1 MDNIDIL
8 VLKKNPN
15 LCSEH
20 ELVDEL
26 INLHLVSNYKGKVI
40 RKRIT
45 DFKREA
51 MEELVALD
59 SMVGDFDPISSQRS
73 EWIIPLNP
81 ENEAVFQNYAKR
93 FGSDR
98 RSQFLS
104 FVFSKKNAMDTFRR
118 EEGSLHTA
126 DILSSVHEYLES
138 RALQPKFA
146 MVRKTMT
153 LEELEQVLIKRL
165 FLSANQA
172 QVRIQQA
179 KLYCIDN
186 WLKAYPKLQGSR
198 LMQGARAIAQFFQDN
213 EESIDF
219 ANLNRVL
226 LRMDINDPVKT
237 MVQFCHYIGKE
248 PDSRRGK
255 QIVRYLDYVKTIKL
269 PIINGPLKVQRPS
282 AMLRFE
288 AVSEDLRRS
297 SVWF

>member
-1 MDNIDIL
+1 MDNIEIL
-8 VLKKNPN
+8 VLNKNPN

-20 ELVDEL
+20 EAVDEL
-26 INLHLVSNYKGKVI
+26 INLHLVSNYKGKEI

-45 DFKREA
+45 AFKREA

-59 SMVGDFDPISSQRS
+59 SMVGDFDPNPSQRS
-73 EWIIPLNP
+73 QWIVPLNP

-93 FGSDR
+93 FRSDR

-126 DILSSVHEYLES
+126 EILSSVHEYLEA
-138 RALQPKFA
+138 RVLQPKFA

-153 LEELEQVLIKRL
+153 LEELEQALVKRL

-172 QVRIQQA
+172 EVRIQQA
-179 KLYCIDN
+179 RVYCIDN
-186 WLKAYPKLQGSR
+186 WVKAYPKLQGSR
-198 LMQGARAIAQFFQDN
+198 LLQGARAIAQFFQDN
-213 EESIDF
+213 EESINF

-237 MVQFCHYIGKE
+237 IVQFCHYIGQE
-248 PDSRRGK
+248 AESRRGK
-255 QIVRYLDYVKTIKL
+255 QIVRYLDYVKTMKL
-269 PIINGPLKVQRPS
+269 LIIDGPLKVQRPS

>member
-1 MDNIDIL
+1 MDNIEIL
-8 VLKKNPN
+8 VLNKNPN

-20 ELVDEL
+20 EAVDEL
-26 INLHLVSNYKGKVI
+26 INLHLVSNYKGKEI

-45 DFKREA
+45 AFKREA

-59 SMVGDFDPISSQRS
+59 SMVGDFDPNPSQRS
-73 EWIIPLNP
+73 QWIVPQNP

-93 FGSDR
+93 FRSDR

-126 DILSSVHEYLES
+126 KILSSVHEYLEA
-138 RALQPKFA
+138 RVLQPKFA

-153 LEELEQVLIKRL
+153 LEELEQALVKRL

-172 QVRIQQA
+172 EVRIQQA
-179 KLYCIDN
+179 RVYCIDN
-186 WLKAYPKLQGSR
+186 WVKAYPKLQGSR
-198 LMQGARAIAQFFQDN
+198 LLQGARAIAQFFQDN
-213 EESIDF
+213 EESINF

-237 MVQFCHYIGKE
+237 IVQFCHYIGQE
-248 PDSRRGK
+248 AESRRGK
-255 QIVRYLDYVKTIKL
+255 QIVRYLDYVKTMKL
-269 PIINGPLKVQRPS
+269 LIIDGPLKVQRPS

-288 AVSEDLRRS
+288 SISEDLRRS

>member
-1 MDNIDIL
+1 MDNIEIL
-8 VLKKNPN
+8 VLNKNPN

-20 ELVDEL
+20 EAVDEL
-26 INLHLVSNYKGKVI
+26 INLHLVSNYKGKEI

-45 DFKREA
+45 AFKREA

-59 SMVGDFDPISSQRS
+59 SMVGDFDPNPSQRS
-73 EWIIPLNP
+73 QWIVPLNP

-93 FGSDR
+93 FRSDR

-126 DILSSVHEYLES
+126 KILSSVHEYLEA
-138 RALQPKFA
+138 RVLQPKFA

-153 LEELEQVLIKRL
+153 LEELEQALVKRL

-172 QVRIQQA
+172 EVRIQQA
-179 KLYCIDN
+179 RVYCIDN
-186 WLKAYPKLQGSR
+186 WVKAYPKLQGSR
-198 LMQGARAIAQFFQDN
+198 LLQGARAIAQFFQDN
-213 EESIDF
+213 EESINF

-237 MVQFCHYIGKE
+237 IVQFCHYIGQE
-248 PDSRRGK
+248 AESRRGK
-255 QIVRYLDYVKTIKL
+255 QIVRYLDYVKTMKL
-269 PIINGPLKVQRPS
+269 LIIDGPLKVQRPS

-288 AVSEDLRRS
+288 SISEDLRRS